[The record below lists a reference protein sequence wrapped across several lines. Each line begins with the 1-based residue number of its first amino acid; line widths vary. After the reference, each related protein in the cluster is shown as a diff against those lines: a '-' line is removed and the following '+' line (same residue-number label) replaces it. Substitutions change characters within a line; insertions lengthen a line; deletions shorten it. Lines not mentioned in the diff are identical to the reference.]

1 MTKPEAT
8 KEKAPSETA
17 KALSARLYAVQAVYQ
32 IMQNAT
38 PVKDVLQQ
46 YLDKAEDMEIDGEK
60 IVTPNGALLKKILLG
75 VDARAKDLEGIL
87 EANYQQNKETKPKL
101 EPLLQSIAL
110 CGAYELLDNQDIDS
124 PIIIN
129 DYLNVTHGFYE
140 KGEVSLINGVLDAV
154 SKAVRD

>member
-1 MTKPEAT
+1 MSETAT
-8 KEKAPSETA
+8 KEHQPSDKA
-17 KALSARLYAVQAVYQ
+17 KNLSARLVAVQAIYQ

-38 PVKDVLQQ
+38 PAKDVLNQ
-46 YLDKAEDMEIDGEK
+46 YLEKADDMEIDGEK

-75 VDARAKDLEGIL
+75 VDDRAKDLESIL
-87 EANYQQNKETKPKL
+87 EANYQQNKDEKPKL

-110 CGAYELLDNQDIDS
+110 CAAFELLDHQDIDS